1 MTATSFQRGLTRQ
14 FILGRETTF
23 GTLAGAGTG
32 KVLRRVN
39 ATPNL
44 NKDAFSSQE
53 ILPSQQYRDT
63 RHGVRRPSFALT
75 GQLSPGTYQDFF
87 EGILR
92 RLFSAG
98 VTTGALVTV
107 TAAAGPPGTFT
118 RSAGS
123 FITDGFKVGDVVR
136 WTGWATTGAANNARN
151 YRIITLTATVMTV
164 TGIGSET
171 VAAKAAGDSVTC
183 TVVGRKT
190 FMPVTGHRFDS
201 YTIEDWSPEASPQV
215 SERYT
220 GMRIQSLR
228 LTLPPT
234 GIVMIDVQMVGKD
247 QAVSTTQYFTSPVAP
262 GASNALTAVS
272 GLVQFNGVDVAN
284 ITGAT
289 IQFDVPVEANPVVGA
304 NVVPEIFQG
313 ALRVSGSLQAYFT
326 DRDIANLFLNEN
338 EVDLEFLMTADGT
351 INSDFIAMNMQR
363 VKLMSHQKNDG
374 QLGLIQSMQFQALEH
389 VTGAGT
395 GTAFEATTITVQ
407 DSQAT

>member
-14 FILGRETTF
+14 IILGRETTF
-23 GTLAGAGTG
+23 GTLAAAGSG

-63 RHGVRRPSFALT
+63 RHGVRRPSFALS
-75 GQLSPGTYQDFF
+75 GQLSPGTYPDFF
-87 EGILR
+87 EGMLR
-92 RLFSAG
+92 RLFAAG
-98 VTTGALVTV
+98 ATTGALATV

-118 RSAGS
+118 RSSGS
-123 FITDGFKVGDVVR
+123 FLTDGFKVGDVVR
-136 WTGWATTGAANNARN
+136 WTGWTTTGLANNARN
-151 YRIITLTATVMTV
+151 YRINALTATVMTV
-164 TGIGSET
+164 TGLGNET
-171 VAAKAAGDSVTC
+171 VAAKTAGDSVTC
-183 TVVGRKT
+183 TVVGKKT
-190 FMPVTGHRFDS
+190 FMPLTGQTFYS
-201 YTIEDWSPEASPQV
+201 YTIEDWHPEASPQA

-220 GMRIQSLR
+220 GMRMQSLR
-228 LTLPPT
+228 LSLPPT
-234 GIVMIDVQMVGKD
+234 GIVNIDAQMVGKD
-247 QAVSTTQYFTSPVAP
+247 QSVSTSQYFTSPTAA

-289 IQFDVPVEANPVVGA
+289 IQFDVPVEANPVVGS
-304 NVVPEIFQG
+304 NTVPEIFQG
-313 ALRVSGSLQAYFT
+313 SLRVSGSLQAYFT

-351 INSDFIAMNMQR
+351 VNSSFISLSMQR
-363 VKLMSHQKNDG
+363 VKLMSYQKNDG
-374 QLGLIQSMQFQALEH
+374 QLGLIQSMQFQALEQ

-395 GTAFEATTITVQ
+395 GTAYEATTISVQ
-407 DSQAT
+407 DSDA